1 MRHLRNAS
9 QLLLGSALAYAGIG
23 HLTTNRLEFQAQVPT
38 LLEDYADFVV
48 LASGVIEISLGAGL
62 IALWK
67 YRVQIGWL
75 TAIFFIAIFWGNI
88 SQYLN
93 HTDAFGLNSDRARA
107 IRAARKAHPHP
118 AGANPTA
125 RHQALID
132 RRISA
137 HRQCNARGE
146 SHKARRANILDRQW
160 LMRANP
166 PPAKSGDAVVRQPR
180 ARIQPNPVKAAPK
193 TAGATKAGASR
204 TCSSTSSHNMCR
216 R

>member
-9 QLLLGSALAYAGIG
+9 QLLLGAALGYAGIG

-38 LLEDYADFVV
+38 LLKDYADFVV

-75 TAIFFIAIFWGNI
+75 TALFFIAIFWGNI

-107 IRAARKAHPHP
+107 IRLLFQPLLVIWALWST
-118 AGANPTA
+118 GAWK
-125 RHQALID
+125 
-132 RRISA
+132 RR
-137 HRQCNARGE
+137 
-146 SHKARRANILDRQW
+146 
-160 LMRANP
+160 
-166 PPAKSGDAVVRQPR
+166 
-180 ARIQPNPVKAAPK
+180 
-193 TAGATKAGASR
+193 
-204 TCSSTSSHNMCR
+204 
-216 R
+216 